1 MSIIERST
9 LINLLTDT
17 MAEVTFNKIN
27 GDERVIWC
35 TLKDTPALVG
45 NHTEDR
51 KINEDVLN
59 VWDVDARGWRSF
71 RMDNITK
78 VQL

>member
-9 LINLLTDT
+9 LINLLSDT

-27 GDERVIWC
+27 GDERVMWC
-35 TLKDTPALVG
+35 TLKDTPALKGGRV
-45 NHTEDR
+45 TV
-51 KINEDVLN
+51 INEDVLN
-59 VWDVDARGWRSF
+59 VWDVNAEGWRSF